1 MVFGA
6 ENKVYGLVTGP
17 VQVKMDG
24 AQSVERL
31 YNLDS
36 VALDTV
42 SGNTALD
49 SSGRARLLADDVV
62 VYTYSDSAYRYLG
75 QGLSQVTGGGYT
87 LTGWYDK
94 TESEGGR
101 IRVIV
106 AVPQ

>member
-1 MVFGA
+1 MAHLA
-6 ENKVYGLVTGP
+6 EL
-17 VQVKMDG
+17 D
-24 AQSVERL
+24 VEEPE
-31 YNLDS
+31 
-36 VALDTV
+36 T
-42 SGNTALD
+42 
-49 SSGRARLLADDVV
+49 RAVLADDVV

-75 QGLSQVTGGGYT
+75 QGLSQVTGGGYA